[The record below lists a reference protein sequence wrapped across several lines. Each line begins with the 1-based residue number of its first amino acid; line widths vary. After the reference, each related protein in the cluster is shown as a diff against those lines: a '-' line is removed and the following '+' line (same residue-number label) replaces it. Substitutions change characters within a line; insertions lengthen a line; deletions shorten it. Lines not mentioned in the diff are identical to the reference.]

1 VSGQKTVKKPLPL
14 TALGEVKSLLE
25 KVECTDFLKR
35 TVVFSLVSGQVRM
48 TRWRFSLEALEKKL
62 LHTLDLKAE
71 KALFYS
77 LRPLMD
83 KRLLEVIPV
92 QENLCLPLTIKTVL
106 ERDLSGFKNLT
117 VLLDIAEIFQ
127 DVGAYETAR
136 DKLKQNDIQ
145 VAVDM
150 NATELDRLDADL
162 LMADFL
168 RVPAGCVWEG
178 KTPLIWKRC
187 LDANYLIAGKEK
199 GVVLFEG
206 PAIDAFCQALE
217 V

>member
-1 VSGQKTVKKPLPL
+1 MVKKPLPL

-25 KVECTDFLKR
+25 RVDITDFLKK
-35 TVVFSLVSGQVRM
+35 TVVFSLVPGQVKM

-71 KALFYS
+71 RALFYS
-77 LRPLMD
+77 LKPLMD
-83 KRLLEVIPV
+83 KRLLAAVPTE
-92 QENLCLPLTIKTVL
+92 ENICLPLTIKTVL
-106 ERDLSGFKNLT
+106 SYDFSAFKNLT
-117 VLLDIAEIFQ
+117 ALLDVAEVFQ
-127 DVGAYETAR
+127 DINAYETAR
-136 DKLKQNDIQ
+136 EKLKQNGIQ
-145 VAVDM
+145 VAIDM
-150 NATELDRLDADL
+150 NATELERLDADL
-162 LMADFL
+162 LGADFL

-206 PAIDAFCQALE
+206 SAIDAFCQALE

>member
-1 VSGQKTVKKPLPL
+1 MSGQKMVKKPLPL

-25 KVECTDFLKR
+25 RVDITDFLKK
-35 TVVFSLVSGQVRM
+35 TVVFSLVSGQVKM

-71 KALFYS
+71 RALFYS
-77 LRPLMD
+77 LKPLMD
-83 KRLLEVIPV
+83 KRLLSAVPTE
-92 QENLCLPLTIKTVL
+92 ENICLPLTIKTVL
-106 ERDLSGFKNLT
+106 SYDFSAFKNLT
-117 VLLDIAEIFQ
+117 VLLDIAEVFQ
-127 DVGAYETAR
+127 DINAYETAKE
-136 DKLKQNDIQ
+136 KLKQNGIQ
-145 VAVDM
+145 VAIDM
-150 NATELDRLDADL
+150 NATELERLDAEL
-162 LMADFL
+162 LSADFL

-206 PAIDAFCQALE
+206 SAIDAFCQALE